1 MKVLLVDPVG
11 ASYGLNPALAYIGA
25 FLKRKGIETKGL
37 DLNSHHA
44 SMADEI
50 AKRTIEG
57 FQPDM
62 IGYSVLY
69 TNYRWLQGHLKHL
82 RNYFNGKIIVGG
94 PQVIIEGKN
103 IFKDMPEVDFACV
116 SEGEYALWEITK
128 VLETGEPLHSVRG
141 IVLRMGDQL
150 IETPPRMPLKDLDEL
165 PFPDFT
171 IFGTHRLSYYPLI
184 TSRGCPFS
192 CKYCFRSLKGDWRPR
207 SPANVIAEM
216 EYAKETYQF
225 NHMVIHDD
233 SFNLDSKRVEEI
245 CDLMIDRRLRIPWK
259 CAGIRAN
266 VVTDEVCSRMKAAGC
281 IEAAVG
287 IESLVPE
294 VFARIDKRE
303 SMDSILEG
311 IRMLRRNGLKVIGY
325 FIIGLPGDNYRGTME
340 TFKKAKNIVDGQSW
354 TLMLPIKGTP
364 FWEELHQDNRVRW
377 LHDYRDIDMTWLPRL
392 SEVKTAFETP
402 EYTAKEK
409 IYAYHKISIHLGIP
423 KYKVYSSKLG
433 TLSGIFWL
441 ILTHAPWKGTWR
453 LLFAL
458 PGLWRKLLSGKIP
471 LSQNGLYLIQDR

>member
-1 MKVLLVDPVG
+1 
-11 ASYGLNPALAYIGA
+11 
-25 FLKRKGIETKGL
+25 
-37 DLNSHHA
+37 
-44 SMADEI
+44 
-50 AKRTIEG
+50 
-57 FQPDM
+57 
-62 IGYSVLY
+62 
-69 TNYRWLQGHLKHL
+69 
-82 RNYFNGKIIVGG
+82 
-94 PQVIIEGKN
+94 
-103 IFKDMPEVDFACV
+103 
-116 SEGEYALWEITK
+116 
-128 VLETGEPLHSVRG
+128 
-141 IVLRMGDQL
+141 
-150 IETPPRMPLKDLDEL
+150 
-165 PFPDFT
+165 
-171 IFGTHRLSYYPLI
+171 
-184 TSRGCPFS
+184 
-192 CKYCFRSLKGDWRPR
+192 
-207 SPANVIAEM
+207 M